1 MYPLLRFVLQ
11 GGLLL
16 LHIYDT
22 TRETR
27 QLAHLESRQ
36 LAAWNNLSRV
46 WAFPFDRLLGHQF
59 TYFIKF
65 QSKTRTGKVC
75 NQGRRVT
82 TTKVRLMA
90 THEVVRFMQG
100 SGHATGMFSL
110 SLVVIECVQRENT
123 VSRRSA
129 AQHHLETSAWLML
142 NHWVS

>member
-22 TRETR
+22 TRETS
-27 QLAHLESRQ
+27 QLAQVESRQ

-46 WAFPFDRLLGHQF
+46 WTFPFDQLLGHQF

-65 QSKTRTGKVC
+65 QSKNRTGKVF

-82 TTKVRLMA
+82 TTKVRLKSYVLCRA
-90 THEVVRFMQG
+90 QVMQLG
-100 SGHATGMFSL
+100 CSP
-110 SLVVIECVQRENT
+110 
-123 VSRRSA
+123 
-129 AQHHLETSAWLML
+129 
-142 NHWVS
+142 